1 VTAILSL
8 LAFVQA
14 AGAAP
19 AQPAAASP
27 PAPPTAAGPSQQG
40 RFEACLSQ
48 VQLAAE
54 RAVETANAWR
64 AEGGGFE
71 ARQCLALAYVELG
84 RWRAA
89 ATVYEQAAREAEA
102 AQDPRRAGFWAQ
114 AGNAWL
120 AADEGTQAMR
130 AFDAALASPNLAGPL
145 RGEIHLDRA
154 RALVALSNP
163 AGARTE
169 LDAALALVP
178 QDPMAWYLS
187 AGLAARRND
196 LARAATDIARARQL
210 AGSDPDV
217 LLLAGTIAG
226 LQGNGAEAERLYR
239 QVAEAAPQTD
249 AGRSAAAALATM
261 RDSTPPAAA
270 PAPQPQS
277 TPAAPPR

>member
-1 VTAILSL
+1 VTPILSL
-8 LAFVQA
+8 LALLQA
-14 AGAAP
+14 AGAPAQAAP
-19 AQPAAASP
+19 AQPPPAAA
-27 PAPPTAAGPSQQG
+27 TSQQA
-40 RFEACLSQ
+40 RFQACVSQ
-48 VQLAAE
+48 VQVAAE

-64 AEGGGFE
+64 VEGGGLE
-71 ARQCLALAYVELG
+71 ARQCLGLAYVELG

-102 AQDPRRAGFWAQ
+102 AQDPRRAGFWVQ

-120 AADEGTQAMR
+120 AADDGAQAMR
-130 AFDAALASPNLAGPL
+130 AFDAALASPSLSETL
-145 RGEIHLDRA
+145 KGEIRLDRA
-154 RALVALSNP
+154 RALVSLANP

-187 AGLAARRND
+187 AGLAARQND

-226 LQGNGAEAERLYR
+226 LQGNGAEAERLYS
-239 QVAEAAPQTD
+239 QVAQSSPQTD
-249 AGRSAAAALATM
+249 AGRSAAAALGTM
-261 RDSTPPAAA
+261 RDSAPTPPAA
-270 PAPQPQS
+270 QPQS
-277 TPAAPPR
+277 TPPAPPR